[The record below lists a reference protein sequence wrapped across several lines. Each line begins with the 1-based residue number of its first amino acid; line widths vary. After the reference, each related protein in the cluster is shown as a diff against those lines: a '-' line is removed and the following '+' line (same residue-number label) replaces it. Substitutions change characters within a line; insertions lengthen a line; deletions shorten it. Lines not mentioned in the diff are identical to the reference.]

1 MKKLHYPTSRIAYK
15 HNKPRL
21 LVAAV
26 PLPIQLTFATFT
38 PYRFFKIKKIA
49 KLPYF
54 FKQKNNTLIA
64 CYFSFSN

>member
-38 PYRFFKIKKIA
+38 PYRFFKIKKMV
-49 KLPYF
+49 K
-54 FKQKNNTLIA
+54 
-64 CYFSFSN
+64 